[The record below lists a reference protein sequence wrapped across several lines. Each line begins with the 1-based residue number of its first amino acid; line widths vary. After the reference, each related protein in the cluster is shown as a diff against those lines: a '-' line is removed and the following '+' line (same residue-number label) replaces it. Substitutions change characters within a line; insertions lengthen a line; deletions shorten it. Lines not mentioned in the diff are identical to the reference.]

1 MITATQQAM
10 AEVERDKAVLLK
22 YSDSRPVEAADEPT
36 LRRYESMGLVH
47 FGFSFGKKEVRAS
60 LTDRSKRLMGLVS

>member
-22 YSDSRPVEAADEPT
+22 YAESRPVEAMDEPV

-47 FGFSFGKKEVRAS
+47 FGFSFGKIESQAN
-60 LTDRSKRLMGLVS
+60 LTKRGKGLMGLAG